1 MGERCGVY
9 MVECVLSREVEISSG
24 REVRS
29 VWWAVV
35 GRGRWRYRV
44 GERCGVNSV
53 EWMGEGSGDIECE
66 RGAECLVG
74 SRWEREVEI
83 SSGRELRSEW

>member
-29 VWWAVV
+29 VH
-35 GRGRWRYRV
+35 G
-44 GERCGVNSV
+44 GECI
-53 EWMGEGSGDIECE
+53 EEGDGDIEWE
-66 RGAECLVG
+66 RSAECVVG
-74 SRWEREVEI
+74 SGWERKVEI
-83 SSGRELRSEW
+83 SSG

>member
-1 MGERCGVY
+1 M
-9 MVECVLSREVEISSG
+9 
-24 REVRS
+24 
-29 VWWAVV
+29 
-35 GRGRWRYRV
+35 